1 MKDIELTN
9 RYGEKHL
16 LKHIDGS
23 LYTPY
28 NYNSYIRIIGD
39 NPIKSIDFDGGPFLS
54 VGSKIEN
61 KTIKSIFELNKT
73 LILELEDDTTS

>member
-1 MKDIELTN
+1 MKDIELTS

-16 LKHIDGS
+16 LKHINNN

-28 NYNSYIRIIGD
+28 NFNTYLRIIGD
-39 NPIKSIDFDGGPFLS
+39 NPIKAIDFDGGPFLL

-61 KTIKSIFELNKT
+61 KIIKSIFELNKEI
-73 LILELEDDTTS
+73 ILELEDDTTS